1 MFVVNVWRRRCSNP
15 PADEVQWPDTPREAS
30 GSRGDAVHWPH
41 NPDDIL
47 MTLRHSVF
55 KLVLLAST
63 GLGGCAVLGPDY
75 QTSLPLAPAGW
86 SRAPDSVAAVRTEAA
101 GDLSRWWQV
110 FEDPLLSELV
120 EQTLRANPELT
131 SAQARLRE
139 ARARRSVAAAGRFPD
154 IGASVT
160 ARRTGSSETLG
171 SGNTRNTFA
180 AGFDASWEL
189 DVFGGVRRGVEAAE
203 ADTQASEANLQAAQV
218 SLAAEVALN
227 YVDLRAYQLRLA
239 IARDN
244 LASQAETLQLTD
256 WRAQAGLVSRQD
268 VEQARANLEQ
278 TRAQIPALESG
289 LAAAEHR
296 LAVLLGQAPGSL
308 GARLAVGT
316 GLPQAPASI
325 AVGIP
330 ADTLR
335 QRPDVRAAER
345 ALAAET
351 ARLGVAEAARYPGFR
366 LSGSI
371 GLEALTFG
379 GLGDGGAGTHSLLGA
394 LTAPIFNAGRLRA
407 QVEIQ
412 DAVRERAQA
421 TYEATVLAALEDVE
435 NALVALARSR
445 EREQALASGLD
456 AARNAAALARDRYS
470 AGLIDFQA
478 VLDTERSVLSLQDS
492 LASTR
497 ADGIAALVRLYK
509 ALGGGWPPAA
519 PTPTLAQDTP

>member
-1 MFVVNVWRRRCSNP
+1 M
-15 PADEVQWPDTPREAS
+15 AKLYT
-30 GSRGDAVHWPH
+30 GSH
-41 NPDDIL
+41 NLDDIP

-55 KLVLLAST
+55 KLVLLASI
-63 GLGGCAVLGPDY
+63 GLAGCAALGPDY
-75 QTSLPLAPAGW
+75 QTTSPVAPAGW
-86 SRAPDSVAAVRTEAA
+86 SRAPDSAAVVRVGAP
-101 GDLSRWWQV
+101 GDLSRWWRV
-110 FEDPLLSELV
+110 FEDPPLSGLV
-120 EQTLRANPELT
+120 EQALRGNLDLT

-139 ARARRSVAAAGRFPD
+139 ARARRTVATAGRFPEV
-154 IGASVT
+154 GASVT
-160 ARRTGSSETLG
+160 ARRTGASETLG
-171 SGNTRNTFA
+171 GGNTRNAFA
-180 AGFDASWEL
+180 ADFDASWEL
-189 DVFGGVRRGVEAAE
+189 DVFGGVRRSVEAAE
-203 ADTQASEANLQAAQV
+203 ADVQASEANLQGARV

-268 VEQARANLEQ
+268 VEQARTNLEQ

-308 GARLAVGT
+308 GARLAAGA

-371 GLEALTFG
+371 GLEALTFA
-379 GLGDGGAGTHSLLGA
+379 GLGDGGAGSYSLLAA
-394 LTAPIFNAGRLRA
+394 LAAPIFNAGRLRA

-421 TYEATVLAALEDVE
+421 TYESTLLKALEDVE

-445 EREQALASGLD
+445 EREQALARGLD

-497 ADGIAALVRLYK
+497 ADGIAALIRLYK
-509 ALGGGWPPAA
+509 ALGGGWSPAA